1 MEIKLEHLR
10 MDARAY
16 RVLKASLE
24 SNDRGNFLANIAT
37 LSHHYCLGY
46 CSDIRVYAAATTAI
60 TVFTANMPL
69 ELNSSQFRRLIGH

>member
-1 MEIKLEHLR
+1 MEINLENLHV
-10 MDARAY
+10 DTRAQ

-46 CSDIRVYAAATTAI
+46 CSDIMVYTTTTTVI
-60 TVFTANMPL
+60 TVFTANMPV
-69 ELNSSQFRRLIGH
+69 ELN